1 MLFKNDECSLKLEIV
16 NYEFPADGGAANSDD
31 RNWLVLRAT
40 WTNEDGQI
48 IKDTNSCL
56 LTYELREMTAGLKV
70 LNAGIREY
78 YESLFAEPYF
88 SVVGQLT
95 ERDTIAL
102 EVTFYLPNTM
112 EGEET
117 AEIVCEMTHAEM
129 KELIGELDKY
139 CAKFPDRK

>member
-1 MLFKNDECSLKLEIV
+1 MLFKNDSSSLKLDIV
-16 NYEFPADGGAANSDD
+16 NYEFSAYGGASDSDD

-40 WTNEDGQI
+40 WQNEDGDI
-48 IKDTNSCL
+48 VKDTNSCL

-88 SVVGQLT
+88 SVVAQLT
-95 ERDTIAL
+95 EKDTIAM

-112 EGEET
+112 DGEET

-129 KELIGELDKY
+129 KELINELDRY

>member
-1 MLFKNDECSLKLEIV
+1 MLFKNDDSSLKLDIV
-16 NYEFPADGGAANSDD
+16 SYEFPPYGGADGSDD
-31 RNWLVLRAT
+31 RNWLVVRAT
-40 WTNEDGQI
+40 WITEDGDI

-88 SVVGQLT
+88 SVVAQLT
-95 ERDTIAL
+95 EKDTIAM

-112 EGEET
+112 DGEET

-129 KELIGELDKY
+129 KELINELDKY

>member
-1 MLFKNDECSLKLEIV
+1 MLFKNDSASLKLDIV
-16 NYEFPADGGAANSDD
+16 NYEFPADGGEPNSDD

-40 WTNEDGQI
+40 WQNEEGESV
-48 IKDTNSCL
+48 KDSNSCL

-95 ERDTIAL
+95 ERDTIAM

-112 EGEET
+112 DGEET
-117 AEIVCEMTHAEM
+117 AEIECEMTHEEM
-129 KELIGELDKY
+129 KALINELDKY

>member
-1 MLFKNDECSLKLEIV
+1 MLFKNDSASLKLDIV
-16 NYEFPADGGAANSDD
+16 SYEFPADGGAPGSDD

-139 CAKFPDRK
+139 CAKFPARK

>member
-1 MLFKNDECSLKLEIV
+1 MLFRSEEASLRLEV
-16 NYEFPADGGAANSDD
+16 TAYEFPPDGGAPDSDD
-31 RNWLVLRAT
+31 RNWLVLRGT
-40 WTNEDGQI
+40 YIDEDGLL
-48 IKDTNSCL
+48 IKDSNSCL

-95 ERDTIAL
+95 EKDTVAL

-112 EGEET
+112 DGEET
-117 AEIVCEMTHAEM
+117 AEIVCEMTHEEM
-129 KELIGELDKY
+129 KELIRELDRY

>member
-1 MLFKNDECSLKLEIV
+1 MLFKNESSSRKLDIV
-16 NYEFPADGGAANSDD
+16 SYEFPPDGGAPNSDD

-40 WTNEDGQI
+40 WQNEDGDI
-48 IKDTNSCL
+48 VKDTNSCL

-88 SVVGQLT
+88 SVVAQLT
-95 ERDTIAL
+95 EKDTIAM

-112 EGEET
+112 DGEET

-129 KELIGELDKY
+129 KELINELDRY